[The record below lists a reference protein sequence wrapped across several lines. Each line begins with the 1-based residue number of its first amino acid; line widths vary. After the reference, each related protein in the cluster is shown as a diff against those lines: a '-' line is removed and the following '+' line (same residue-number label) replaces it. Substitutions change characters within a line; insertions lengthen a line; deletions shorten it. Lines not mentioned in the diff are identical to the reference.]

1 MSFHLISVLLS
12 AQAILRVFEPVGRPP
27 YVRLC
32 ANMKDAVGVANL
44 RDALL
49 PKLISGE
56 IRVRESERLVEAVA

>member
-12 AQAILRVFEPVGRPP
+12 SQAILRLFEPVGRPP
-27 YVRLC
+27 YVRPC
-32 ANMKDAVGVANL
+32 ANMKGAVGVANL

-49 PKLISGE
+49 PQFIPGE

>member
-12 AQAILRVFEPVGRPP
+12 SQAILGVLEPVGHPP

-32 ANMKDAVGVANL
+32 ANMKDAGGGANL

-56 IRVRESERLVEAVA
+56 IRGRGSERLVEAVA

>member
-12 AQAILRVFEPVGRPP
+12 SQAILRVFEPVDRPP
-27 YVRLC
+27 YVRHC
-32 ANMKDAVGVANL
+32 ANIKEAVSLAAF